1 MTDEKGTR
9 EYGRFSALN
18 GTALLVQAVAV
29 VAGLVW
35 GLVHFQRSAQPVPVW
50 YVITGGVG
58 LTIGLVL
65 LGAAI
70 GTYWRRAK
78 ATHLAGIWYLMV
90 AGVAALYAII
100 ALFVVEELTARLLFS
115 LAGACVAGLAFVLL
129 LAVSRQI
136 EGDNAHVAR
145 LFWYGARVE
154 MTVLLALAALAMVNY
169 AARLIYVRSD
179 WTAAGTQKLSPRST
193 KLAEGL
199 TKPVRL
205 TSLYAVLEEVPESAR
220 LKENLER
227 VKRLF
232 NEYQRIN
239 PKRIEIQHINPIKD
253 KEGVRELLAR
263 LKAAYEPEAKD
274 HIELISQAIS
284 EDLGRFREVFNKER
298 DQAEELR
305 QIESKA
311 GNRKMVDVLR
321 QAVSGFDHSVAQADR
336 TEQTLKAIVESD
348 IPAYTDGTSAIRNLS
363 EDVKNLLESA
373 IKAYREALERFEGL
387 SEQTRAFLQDGR
399 KRLGK
404 VLARCRELTSKVD
417 NLESL
422 ESQSLLFN
430 LRQSNPVVVETGAG
444 AKVLSFNT
452 IWPQVQTGPG
462 RAATPR
468 RTFAG
473 EQKIS
478 SAILALSQEKKAVV
492 VFVRWGGRASL
503 GFRGHFSAL
512 AERLGEANFEVR
524 EWDVQKE
531 DAPPV
536 VEDMSRSIWVILPPQ
551 PGAPPAGMPFA
562 RPPQISS
569 KDKMKIEHHLNSGG
583 RALFMMSP
591 SNAMLGP
598 PSPFIP
604 KLKEYGIEV
613 SPEVVAM
620 WGPQA
625 PNGTVR
631 AIDYVSINEYESGH
645 PIVESLGAFPSVFI
659 QAVPVKPV
667 AAEGATSAAL
677 VRVKSGPDYWGETSF
692 MAGSVARTWIKDEQ
706 DIPGGFAIAAAGQKG
721 ESKVVVVGDFRWA
734 ANEIIARRVGFM
746 GLGGLQFPGNVLLFE
761 NAIFWLNDNEQ
772 MIAVPAQML
781 QMARIGTMSKAAMW
795 TWRIVAMAG
804 LPLVCLVIGGVVFM
818 FRRA

>member
-9 EYGRFSALN
+9 EYGRFSAFN
-18 GTALLVQAVAV
+18 GAVLLVQAVAV

-35 GLVHFQRSAQPVPVW
+35 GLVGFQRSAQPVPVW

-58 LTIGLVL
+58 LVVVLVL
-65 LGAAI
+65 LGVAI
-70 GTYWRRAK
+70 GVYGGRPK
-78 ATHLAGIWYLMV
+78 ATHLASIWYLMV
-90 AGVAALYAII
+90 AGVGALYAITAI
-100 ALFVVEELTARLLFS
+100 FLVEELMVRVLFS
-115 LAGACVAGLAFVLL
+115 LAGACVTGLAFVLL
-129 LAVSRQI
+129 LAVSKQI
-136 EGDNAHVAR
+136 ERDNAHAAR

-154 MTVLLALAALAMVNY
+154 VTVLLALAVLAMVNY

-179 WTAAGTQKLSPRST
+179 WTASGTQKLSPRSI
-193 KLAEGL
+193 KLVEGL

-232 NEYQRIN
+232 DEYQRLN
-239 PKRIEIQHINPIKD
+239 PKRIEVQHINPIKD
-253 KEGVRELLAR
+253 KEGVRKLLAR

-274 HIELISQAIS
+274 HIALINQAIS
-284 EDLGRFREVFNKER
+284 EDLGEFREVFNKER

-305 QIESKA
+305 QIESKS

-321 QAVSGFDHSVAQADR
+321 QAVSGFDHAAAQADR
-336 TEQTLKAIVESD
+336 TEQTLKVVLESD
-348 IPAYTDGTSAIRNLS
+348 IPAYTDGTSAIRNFS

-373 IKAYREALERFEGL
+373 IKAYKEALGRFEGL
-387 SEQTRAFLQDGR
+387 SEQSREFLQGGR

-404 VLARCRELTSKVD
+404 VLARCRKLTSEVD
-417 NLESL
+417 KLGTLKSK
-422 ESQSLLFN
+422 SLLFN
-430 LRQSNPVVVETGAG
+430 LQQSNPVVVETDVG

-452 IWPQVQTGPG
+452 IWPQAPTAPG

-468 RTFAG
+468 RNFAG
-473 EQKIS
+473 EEKIS
-478 SAILALSQEKKAVV
+478 SAILALTQEKKAVV

-512 AERLGEANFEVR
+512 AERLRDANFEVR
-524 EWDVQKE
+524 EWDIQKE
-531 DAPPV
+531 DAPPI

-551 PGAPPAGMPFA
+551 PGSPAPGMPFA

-583 RALFMMSP
+583 RALFMMCP

-613 SPEVVAM
+613 NPEVVAM
-620 WGPQA
+620 WGPQT
-625 PNGTVR
+625 PDGNVR
-631 AIDYVSINEYESGH
+631 AIDYVSVNEYETGH
-645 PIVESLGAFPSVFI
+645 PIVASLGGFPSVFI

-677 VRVKSGPDYWGETSF
+677 VRMKSGPDYWGESNF
-692 MAGSVARTWIKDEQ
+692 MAGSVARTWTKDEQ
-706 DIPGGFAIAAAGQKG
+706 DIPGGFAIASAGQKG
-721 ESKVVVVGDFRWA
+721 ESKVVVVGDFHWA
-734 ANEIIARRVGFM
+734 ANEIVTRRVGFM
-746 GLGGLQFPGNVLLFE
+746 GMGGLQFPGNVLLFE

-772 MIAVPAQML
+772 MIAVPPEML
-781 QMARIGTMSKAAMW
+781 KVARIGTMSRAAMW
-795 TWRIVAMAG
+795 TWRIVAIAG
-804 LPLVCLVIGGVVFM
+804 LPLVCLVIGGVVYL